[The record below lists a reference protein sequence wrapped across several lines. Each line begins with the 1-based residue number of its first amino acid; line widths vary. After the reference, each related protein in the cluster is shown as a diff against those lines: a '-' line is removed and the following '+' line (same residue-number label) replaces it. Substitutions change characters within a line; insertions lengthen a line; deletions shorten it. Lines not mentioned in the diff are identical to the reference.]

1 MGRKESKITII
12 SGFMSTGKDTLL
24 NKMVNEQGYEG
35 CVSHTTRPMRV
46 GETNGKEY
54 FFVDKDKFYAMATKG
69 EFVETRKYFTNVE
82 VDGKSLRTIW
92 LYGLSKAQLKFND
105 KPKVVILDKQGAT
118 ELVDYVG
125 RENVH
130 WVYLKCSEDELYRRA
145 EKRGDYIEEV
155 KRRIEDD
162 KVKFDGIEELVDEV
176 RYTGM

>member
-1 MGRKESKITII
+1 MENKITII

-24 NKMVNEQGYEG
+24 NKMVNEQGYEA

-54 FFVDKDKFYAMATKG
+54 FFVDKDKFYTMATKG

-82 VDGKSLRTIW
+82 VDGKSLRSLW
-92 LYGLSKAQLKFND
+92 MYGLGKAQLKSNG
-105 KPKVVILDKQGAT
+105 KPKVVILDKQGAV
-118 ELVDYVG
+118 ELIDYVG

-130 WVYLKCSEDELYRRA
+130 WVYLKCSEDELYKRA

-162 KVKFDGIEELVDEV
+162 KVKFEGIEELVDEV
-176 RYTGM
+176 RFTDGN